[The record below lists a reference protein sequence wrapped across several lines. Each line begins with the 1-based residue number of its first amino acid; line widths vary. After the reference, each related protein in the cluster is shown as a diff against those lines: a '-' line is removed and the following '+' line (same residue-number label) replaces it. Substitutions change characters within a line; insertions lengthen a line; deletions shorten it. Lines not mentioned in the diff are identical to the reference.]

1 MKHFTLPRFWLHYR
15 RLPEEIRELA
25 DKNYE
30 LLRSDPYHPS
40 LHLKQVD
47 KRRRLWSVRVGLH
60 FRALG
65 AEKPDGIV
73 WFWIGPHDEYDR
85 LLS

>member
-1 MKHFTLPRFWLHYR
+1 MKHYTLPRFWAHYH
-15 RLPEEIRELA
+15 RLSEEIRELA

-30 LLRSDPYHPS
+30 LLKSDPYHPS

-47 KRRRLWSVRVGLH
+47 KRRQLWSVRVGLH

-73 WFWIGPHDEYDR
+73 WFWIGPHAEYDR